1 MGYER
6 SDRWRDQ
13 GQRWQGYGRDEDDRG
28 QRGERWRRDERMGRS
43 GRDYDRPPSGYDYE
57 DRGFFD
63 RAGDEVRSWFGDEEA
78 ERRRRMD
85 ERSGER
91 DEERWGGRDRERDWR
106 GEGYGGSSGYGGSF
120 GGYTSTG
127 YGRSSAG
134 GDYGAGR
141 GAGATSMWG
150 LGAGRDRDQWGYDPY
165 RAWRRRQMEEFDRD
179 YDEYRR
185 EHQSRFDQ
193 EFGSWRTNRQT
204 QRQSLDRVREH
215 QEVVGADGEKIGT
228 VDKVRGDRI
237 ILTKGDAEAG
247 GHHHSIPC
255 SWIKNVADKV
265 ELDKSAEE
273 ARRVWRDEEGKS
285 AFWSDQDPDREDS
298 EGPHMLN
305 RSFSGTY

>member
-1 MGYER
+1 MGR
-6 SDRWRDQ
+6 Q
-13 GQRWQGYGRDEDDRG
+13 GRDND
-28 QRGERWRRDERMGRS
+28 
-43 GRDYDRPPSGYDYE
+43 E
-57 DRGFFD
+57 DRGFFE

-85 ERSGER
+85 ERYSER
-91 DEERWGGRDRERDWR
+91 DDDRWGGRGRDRDRERGWR

-127 YGRSSAG
+127 YGRSSS
-134 GDYGAGR
+134 DYGAGR
-141 GAGATSMWG
+141 GAGATGMWG
-150 LGAGRDRDQWGYDPY
+150 LGAGNDRDEWGYDPY
-165 RAWRRRQMEEFDRD
+165 RAWRQRQMTEFDRD

-204 QRQSLDRVREH
+204 QRQSLEKVQEH
-215 QEVVGADGEKIGT
+215 QEVVGSDGQKIGT

-237 ILTKGDAEAG
+237 ILTKSDAEAG

-255 SWIKNVADKV
+255 SWIKTVSDKV
-265 ELDKSAEE
+265 EINKTAEE
-273 ARRVWRDEEGKS
+273 ARRVWRDEERNS
-285 AFWSDQDPDREDS
+285 AFWGDRDRNRDREDS
-298 EGPHMLN
+298 EGPHVLN